1 MDCKGSWF
9 FLSFAVSVSLGP
21 KRISVFSFALVFVS
35 FGQACLDLQTQLYH
49 PSDAQSS
56 LSGKESAQGCLPKRL
71 LGRPDYIVG

>member
-49 PSDAQSS
+49 PSDAGRILTRGMKL
-56 LSGKESAQGCLPKRL
+56 LSE
-71 LGRPDYIVG
+71 V

>member
-35 FGQACLDLQTQLYH
+35 FGLDCLDLQTQLYH
-49 PSDAQSS
+49 PSDAGRILTRGMKL
-56 LSGKESAQGCLPKRL
+56 LS
-71 LGRPDYIVG
+71 DV